1 MATSSLQRK
10 YRAPCPGCGAPVDF
24 FSAQSTHAVCAYC
37 QTTVLRSGEVL
48 SRIGK
53 MSEVFDDHSPL
64 QLMASGQF
72 KGQAFTVVG
81 RLQYQYGQDETWTEW
96 TCVRA
101 DGSAAFLSEDNGSYV
116 LGTPLALALP
126 RVPASAYPLGSP
138 HTFNNTPYTVSS
150 NRTVSLRSAQGELP
164 SLPSLGAP
172 FEMVE
177 LRSPSGEV
185 LSIDYGPTL
194 QGQAPQVSVG
204 QSVALADL
212 ALKGLKDESVSEKG
226 GRQLACPNCGG
237 AVTVQLAT
245 SKSVTCGQCKS
256 LIDLSQGLGVEL
268 KAAIQQESLQPTI
281 PVGSTGQ
288 WQGSTWQVVGYQH
301 RMGKDPSDPD
311 ESFGWEEYLLY
322 NRTLGFQFLVDSQE
336 GWSAVKPATGAP
348 SGAPGSKFIK
358 YLSKTY
364 TLKYSYQATTQ
375 YVVGEFYWR
384 VQRGQTTTNSD
395 YQSGRSLL
403 SAEQD
408 GSEIIWSIGEAVS
421 SESVAKAFNL
431 SESPA
436 FATRRDAPAAAALSA
451 GSLSLKGWIILILV
465 VFFVLF
471 LISRCSNNCDP
482 RYENCSSSRSGG
494 YSGGSYG
501 GFSTGGGHK

>member
-10 YRAPCPGCGAPVDF
+10 YRAACPGCGAPVDF

-53 MSEVFDDHSPL
+53 MAEVFDDHSPL
-64 QLMASGQF
+64 QLMASGQY

-96 TCVRA
+96 ACVRA
-101 DGSAAFLSEDNGSYV
+101 DGSPAFLSEDNGSYV

-126 RVPASAYPLGSP
+126 KVPASAYPLGSP
-138 HTFNNTPYTVSS
+138 QTLNNTPYTVSS

-164 SLPSLGAP
+164 SLPALGAP

-194 QGQAPQVSVG
+194 KGQAPFVSVG

-212 ALKGLKDESVSEKG
+212 ALKGLKDETVSEKS

-237 AVTVQLAT
+237 TVKVQLAT
-245 SKSVTCGQCKS
+245 SKSVTCGQCNS
-256 LIDLSQGLGVEL
+256 LIDLSQGLGAEL
-268 KAAIQQESLQPTI
+268 RAATQEESIQPTI

-301 RMGKDPSDPD
+301 RLGKDPSDPD

-322 NRTLGFQFLVDSQE
+322 NRTQGFQFLVDSEE

-364 TLKYSYQATTQ
+364 TLKYSYQATTD

-408 GSEIIWSIGEAVS
+408 GKEITWSVGETVS
-421 SESVAKAFNL
+421 SDTVANAFNL

-436 FATRRDAPAAAALSA
+436 FASRRDASAAATST
-451 GSLSLKGWIILILV
+451 SSLKLKEWIILILV
-465 VFFVLF
+465 VLFVLF
-471 LISRCSNNCDP
+471 LINQCSNNCDP
-482 RYENCSSSRSGG
+482 RYENCSSSRS
-494 YSGGSYG
+494 SGGSFG